1 MANLNKPTFAV
12 SVTPKVVVGETDNE
26 AGEHSVMHEA
36 VGKTLGGSGEY
47 TGDDIV
53 VSNNGGGST
62 AGWEEGASTKVTS
75 NGSVIAVDANVGII
89 FIKHTG
95 LLVGTTTAS
104 AAADTVRIAND
115 VSASSTLSGTDTV
128 ISELKNGEAIILVR
142 PGTGADLVLASGS
155 SHVDVEVCVIDT

>member
-12 SVTPKVVVGETDNE
+12 SVTPKVIVGETDNE

-36 VGKTLGGSGEY
+36 VGRTLGGSGEY

-53 VSNNGGGST
+53 ANNNGGAST
-62 AGWEEGASTKVTS
+62 AGWDEGVSTKVSS
-75 NGSVIAVDANVGII
+75 NASQIVLDASSGVC

-95 LLVGTTTAS
+95 FLVGTTTAS
-104 AAADTVRIAND
+104 AAADTVKILND
-115 VSASSTLSGTDTV
+115 ISQSSTLSGTDTV

-142 PGTGADLVLASGS
+142 PGAGADLVLASGS
-155 SHVDVEVCVIDT
+155 SHVDVEVCVIDS